1 MVSVA
6 RNARGRAQVS
16 TDRQRFMV
24 DAFLVFRELV
34 GRDLVFFHALRV
46 RVATRA
52 GSRNVEGIHGGPRI
66 VWWPDIVHGMAIHAD
81 RDFSIAGGQ
90 PFPVNTGV
98 ILAELVRTK
107 AWVVFAHDRGI
118 GMAASA

>member
-6 RNARGRAQVS
+6 RNAGWGTKVS
-16 TDRQRFMV
+16 THRQRFMV

-34 GRDLVFFHALRV
+34 GRDLVLLHALRV

-52 GSRNVEGIHGGPRI
+52 GSRNVERIYGGPRI
-66 VWWPDIVHGMAIHAD
+66 VWRPDIVHGMAIHAD
-81 RDFSIAGGQ
+81 RDFRVAGGQ

-98 ILAELVRTK
+98 ILAELVGAK